1 MLKHGG
7 NHSRV
12 VLFTLLRPGRSHSV
26 VSPLRNTVALPD
38 APRQR
43 PPKSLFDFRRQIPQA
58 AGVNTRIRIAVILLG
73 ALALGVLA
81 WRAVHPPGLSYQ
93 GRPLIAWL
101 HQFNEAD
108 DLAARREAGEAV
120 QHIGTNGIPILLGM
134 IALKEAP
141 SKLREVPWLE
151 RQQMLKLPFLLPDEE
166 RHLAVSGFELLGP
179 QAHAAVP
186 ALVQLAAS
194 TNLNVRNLALRSL
207 AFAEPDPEKL
217 RAALVKL
224 EQSPDSGIR
233 TSVLS
238 FLRTFETGPAATN
251 SPAQIESAPVR

>member
-1 MLKHGG
+1 MNL
-7 NHSRV
+7 
-12 VLFTLLRPGRSHSV
+12 
-26 VSPLRNTVALPD
+26 
-38 APRQR
+38 
-43 PPKSLFDFRRQIPQA
+43 
-58 AGVNTRIRIAVILLG
+58 RIRIAAILLG
-73 ALALGVLA
+73 ALVLGALA

-151 RQQMLKLPFLLPDEE
+151 RQQMLKLPFLSPDEE

-179 QAHAAVP
+179 QGHSAVP

-207 AFAEPDPEKL
+207 AFAEPDPDKL
-217 RAALVKL
+217 RSALLKL
-224 EQSPDSGIR
+224 EQSPDPGVRVGIVR
-233 TSVLS
+233 
-238 FLRTFETGPAATN
+238 FLKTFEPVPPATN
-251 SPAQIESAPVR
+251 PPAQIENAPVR